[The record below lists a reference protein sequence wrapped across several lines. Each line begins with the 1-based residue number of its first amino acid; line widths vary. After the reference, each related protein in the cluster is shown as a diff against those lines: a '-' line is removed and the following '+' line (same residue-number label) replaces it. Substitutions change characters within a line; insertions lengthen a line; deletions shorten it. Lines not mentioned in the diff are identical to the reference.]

1 MIFAR
6 LLVVAAIIAGI
17 AWLHWSTVPLFG
29 VFLLNMDGPPF
40 PKTGFVLAIFED
52 SVCTGAYSLNMVKT
66 GWSTIRA
73 AWPFV
78 TAGLIVGVTI
88 GYPIGELVRRKF
100 AVEQV
105 SRDAVRLSEEIR
117 ENAREM
123 EISAQITLG
132 KVYSLAA
139 ETRERKKKLALEKQE
154 VSAMKMIAETE
165 LEAVGIW
172 RQKMDFLEKELVK
185 AQAKIR
191 RQENKARKLI
201 DE

>member
-6 LLVVAAIIAGI
+6 LLFVAAIIAGI